1 MMPPMLLRLAYL
13 GITNAFA
20 LLRLLRLLRLL
31 PGGDRDKDIEI
42 LSLRHQLAVL
52 QRQLDGQQLRF
63 EPVDRAWLA
72 ALLHPL
78 PRPTLRRLRLL
89 VRPDTILKWH
99 RDLIARRHAA
109 VSRPRRRGRPRTL
122 RSIRAL
128 VLRLAKENGNWGYR
142 RVHGELLTLGI
153 NVAPS
158 TVWEILRK
166 AGINPAPDRAATTWT
181 DFLRSQAKALL
192 AADFIETVTLTGARM
207 YILTVIEHATR
218 RIRVLGVTAHP
229 TAAWVGQAARNLVM
243 DIEDAGCKVKFLI
256 RDRDGKYPAMFDAI
270 LADAGIT
277 LVLSGVQMPRMNAIM
292 ERWVRT
298 CRRELLDRTLI
309 WNQRHLLHALQE
321 YERFYNQ
328 HRPHQGIAN
337 LRPLKPLPEPITDPG
352 QLARLNIHR
361 HDRLGGVLHE
371 YEHAA

>member
-1 MMPPMLLRLAYL
+1 VLLRLAYP
-13 GITNAFA
+13 GATNAFA
-20 LLRLLRLLRLL
+20 LLGLL

-52 QRQLDGQQLRF
+52 QRQLDGQRVRF
-63 EPVDRAWLA
+63 APTDRAWLA

-78 PRPTLRRLRLL
+78 PRPTLRRLPLL

-109 VSRPRRRGRPRTL
+109 LSRPRRRGRPRTL

-128 VLRLAKENGNWGYR
+128 ALRLARENGSWGYR

-153 NVAPS
+153 TVAPS
-158 TVWEILRK
+158 TVWEILRQ
-166 AGINPAPDRAATTWT
+166 AGIDPAPDRAATTWT
-181 DFLRSQAKALL
+181 DFLRSQAETLL

-207 YILTVIEHATR
+207 YILTVIEHASR
-218 RIRVLGVTAHP
+218 RIRVLGATAHP

-243 DIEDAGCKVKFLI
+243 DLEDAGRKVKYLI
-256 RDRDGKYPAMFDAI
+256 RDRDGKYPGMFDAI
-270 LADAGIT
+270 LAGAGIKV
-277 LVLSGVQMPRMNAIM
+277 VLSGIQVPRMNAIM

-309 WNQRHLLHALQE
+309 WNQRHLLHALRE
-321 YERFYNQ
+321 YERFYNL

-337 LRPLKPLPEPITDPG
+337 VRPLKPLPEPITDPT
-352 QLARLNIHR
+352 QLVRLNIHR
-361 HDRLGGVLHE
+361 RDHLGGVLHQ
-371 YEHAA
+371 YQHAA